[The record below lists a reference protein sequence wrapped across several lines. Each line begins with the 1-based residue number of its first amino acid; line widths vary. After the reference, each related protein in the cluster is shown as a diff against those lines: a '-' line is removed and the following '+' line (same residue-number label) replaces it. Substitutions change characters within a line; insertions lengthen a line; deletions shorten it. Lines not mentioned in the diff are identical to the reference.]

1 MEELEQRLKTHDVV
15 ELIDS
20 LFQRINVA
28 GKQMEL
34 HNQLLMTTGC

>member
-1 MEELEQRLKTHDVV
+1 MEELEQKLKIHDGV

-28 GKQMEL
+28 GKQMVL
-34 HNQLLMTTGC
+34 HNQLLMTIGC